1 MSLFSH
7 KFDLDD
13 VIHTMFLCS
22 ENGCERCPHN
32 TGLDACDSV
41 NYEAAKYLF
50 ELKENLTMPSFLELK
65 ERVKMSSSLPAPVF
79 DSILLDEGVPF
90 CYEENTTTPKRV
102 IHNGCK
108 TIVIWEDDTKT
119 IVTREEGVADNPYLA
134 FCAAVTKRVF
144 GSTDKAIKAYESTLQ
159 RSKRKAKAL
168 TAPEPEVDAEEA
180 QQDEYA
186 GIEEEAMAGQEG
198 N

>member
-1 MSLFSH
+1 MM
-7 KFDLDD
+7 FDHEFTLDD
-13 VIHTMFLCS
+13 IIHTMFLCS
-22 ENGCERCPHN
+22 EYGCERCPHN
-32 TGLDACDSV
+32 TDLDTCNDA
-41 NYEAAKYLF
+41 NREAAKYLL
-50 ELKENLTMPSFLELK
+50 ELKECQKMPSFLP
-65 ERVKMSSSLPAPVF
+65 STVF
-79 DSILLDEGVPF
+79 DSDLLDDEDIPF
-90 CYEENTTTPKRV
+90 FYDDNTTAPKRV

-144 GSTDKAIKAYESTLQ
+144 GSTDKAIKAYERTLQ
-159 RSKRKAKAL
+159 RPKRKAKAL
-168 TAPEPEVDAEEA
+168 TAPEEAEQA

-186 GIEEEAMAGQEG
+186 GIEEEATIEQEG

>member
-7 KFDLDD
+7 EFDLDD
-13 VIHTMFLCS
+13 IIHTMFLCS
-22 ENGCERCPHN
+22 QYGCERCPHN
-32 TGLDACDSV
+32 TDLDTCNGA
-41 NYEAAKYLF
+41 NREAAKYLL
-50 ELKENLTMPSFLELK
+50 ELKECQKMPSFL
-65 ERVKMSSSLPAPVF
+65 PATMF
-79 DSILLDEGVPF
+79 DSDLLDEDVPF
-90 CYEENTTTPKRV
+90 CHDDNTTTPKRV

-144 GSTDKAIKAYESTLQ
+144 GSTDKAIKAYERTLQ
-159 RSKRKAKAL
+159 RSKRKAKAS
-168 TAPEPEVDAEEA
+168 TAPEEAEGTDVDAEQA

-186 GIEEEAMAGQEG
+186 GIEEEVMAEQEG